1 MHHLLGQGHHVTA
14 VARPSARLDA
24 LQSAA
29 TKAGDAHDAA
39 YLADALRGGAR
50 AYFCP
55 MPLLH
60 YLDQG
65 QGRPLVI
72 LHGLFG
78 TLDNWQTLA
87 RRWAT
92 EAGLRVVS
100 VDLRNH
106 GRSFHSPEH
115 TYALMAA
122 DVLAL
127 FDHLR
132 LGPDTTLL
140 GHSMGGK
147 VAMRLALDHPDRLA
161 RLVVVDIAPRF
172 SDMEHQDDVLAGL
185 QAVDLATLANRQ
197 EADAALAQHIGNV
210 GTRQFL
216 LKNLYRREDN
226 SFAWRINLD
235 VLVAQLPTVGEATTA
250 PAPFLKPALFIRG
263 GNSGYI
269 TAEDKLHGIPA
280 LFPNSQV
287 ATVVDAGHWVHAE
300 KPDEVFGLL
309 RAFVGA

>member
-1 MHHLLGQGHHVTA
+1 
-14 VARPSARLDA
+14 
-24 LQSAA
+24 
-29 TKAGDAHDAA
+29 
-39 YLADALRGGAR
+39 
-50 AYFCP
+50 

-60 YLDQG
+60 HLDQG

-92 EAGLRVVS
+92 EAGLRVIS

-115 TYALMAA
+115 SYPLMVE

-127 FDHLR
+127 FDHLQ
-132 LGPDTTLL
+132 LGADTTLL

-147 VAMRLALDHPDRLA
+147 VAMCLALAHPERLA
-161 RLVVVDIAPRF
+161 RLIVIDIAPRF
-172 SDMEHQDDVLAGL
+172 SDMRHQDDILDGL
-185 QAVDLATLANRQ
+185 HAVDLAAISSRQ
-197 EADAALAQHIGNV
+197 EADTALAPHVRNL

-216 LKNLYRREDN
+216 LKNLYRKEDN

-235 VLVAQLPTVGEATTA
+235 VLAAQLPAIGEATESHT
-250 PAPFLKPALFIRG
+250 PFLKPALFIRG
-263 GNSGYI
+263 GNSDYI
-269 TAEDKLHGIPA
+269 TAEDKLHDIPT

-300 KPDEVFGLL
+300 KPEEVFGLV
-309 RAFVGA
+309 RAFALS

>member
-1 MHHLLGQGHHVTA
+1 
-14 VARPSARLDA
+14 
-24 LQSAA
+24 
-29 TKAGDAHDAA
+29 
-39 YLADALRGGAR
+39 
-50 AYFCP
+50 

-60 YLDQG
+60 HLDQG
-65 QGRPLVI
+65 QGQPLVI

-115 TYALMAA
+115 SYELMAQ

-127 FDHLR
+127 FDHLQ
-132 LGPDTTLL
+132 LGPDTTLM

-147 VAMRLALDHPDRLA
+147 VAMRLALDHPERLA
-161 RLVVVDIAPRF
+161 RLIIVDIAPRF
-172 SDMEHQDDVLAGL
+172 SDMRHQDDVLDGL
-185 QAVDLATLANRQ
+185 HAVNLATITNRQ

-235 VLVAQLPTVGEATTA
+235 VLAAQLPAIGEATEGV
-250 PAPFLKPALFIRG
+250 APFMKPALFIRG
-263 GNSGYI
+263 GKSDYI
-269 TAEDKLHGIPA
+269 SADDKLNGIPA

-287 ATVVDAGHWVHAE
+287 ATVLDAGHWVHAE
-300 KPDEVFGLL
+300 KPEEVFGLV
-309 RAFVGA
+309 RDFASIKN

>member
-1 MHHLLGQGHHVTA
+1 
-14 VARPSARLDA
+14 
-24 LQSAA
+24 
-29 TKAGDAHDAA
+29 
-39 YLADALRGGAR
+39 
-50 AYFCP
+50 

-60 YLDQG
+60 HLDQG

-92 EAGLRVVS
+92 DAGLRVVS

-106 GRSFHSPEH
+106 GRSFQSAEH
-115 TYALMAA
+115 TYALMAQ
-122 DVLAL
+122 DVLDL
-127 FDHLR
+127 FDHLG

-161 RLVVVDIAPRF
+161 RLVVLDIAPRF
-172 SDMEHQDDVLAGL
+172 SNMRHQDDVLAGL
-185 QAVDLATLANRQ
+185 HAVNLTTLASRP
-197 EADAALAQHIGNV
+197 EADAALAQHIHDP

-226 SFAWRINLD
+226 SFAWRINLP
-235 VLVAQLPTVGEATTA
+235 VLAAEVGTIGEGIAGTM
-250 PAPFLKPALFIRG
+250 PFLRPALFIRG
-263 GNSGYI
+263 GNSDYI
-269 TAEDKLHGIPA
+269 TADDKLHGIPA

-287 ATVVDAGHWVHAE
+287 ATVLDAGHWVHAE
-300 KPDEVFGLL
+300 KPDEVFGLV
-309 RAFVGA
+309 RDFVLQSFGQ

>member
-1 MHHLLGQGHHVTA
+1 M
-14 VARPSARLDA
+14 
-24 LQSAA
+24 
-29 TKAGDAHDAA
+29 
-39 YLADALRGGAR
+39 
-50 AYFCP
+50 
-55 MPLLH
+55 
-60 YLDQG
+60 
-65 QGRPLVI
+65 VI

-115 TYALMAA
+115 SYALMAQ

-127 FDHLR
+127 FDHLQ
-132 LGPDTTLL
+132 LGADTTLL

-147 VAMRLALDHPDRLA
+147 VAMRLALDHPARLA
-161 RLVVVDIAPRF
+161 RLVVVDISPRF
-172 SDMEHQDDVLAGL
+172 SDMQHQDDVLAGL
-185 QAVDLATLANRQ
+185 HAVNLASISNRQ
-197 EADAALAQHIGNV
+197 EADAALAQHIHNV

-216 LKNLYRREDN
+216 LKNLYRKDDN

-235 VLVAQLPTVGEATTA
+235 VLNAQLPAIGEATEGVV
-250 PAPFLKPALFIRG
+250 PFLKPTLFIRG
-263 GNSGYI
+263 GNSDYI
-269 TAEDKLHGIPA
+269 TTDDKLHGIPA
-280 LFPNSQV
+280 LFPNSEV

-300 KPDEVFGLL
+300 KPEEVFGLVQ
-309 RAFVGA
+309 AFATSG

>member
-1 MHHLLGQGHHVTA
+1 
-14 VARPSARLDA
+14 
-24 LQSAA
+24 
-29 TKAGDAHDAA
+29 
-39 YLADALRGGAR
+39 
-50 AYFCP
+50 

-60 YLDQG
+60 FLDQG

-92 EAGLRVVS
+92 EAGLRVIS

-115 TYALMAA
+115 TYALMAQ

-127 FDHLR
+127 LDHLQ
-132 LGPDTTLL
+132 LGADTTLM

-147 VAMRLALDHPDRLA
+147 VAMRLALDHPERLA
-161 RLVVVDIAPRF
+161 RLIVVDIAPRF
-172 SDMEHQDDVLAGL
+172 SDMEHQDDILTGLRAVNLA
-185 QAVDLATLANRQ
+185 AITNRQ
-197 EADAALAQHIGNV
+197 EADAALAQYVHDL

-216 LKNLYRREDN
+216 LKNLYRTEDN
-226 SFAWRINLD
+226 SFAWRINLE
-235 VLVAQLPTVGEATTA
+235 VLAAEMAAVGEATTS
-250 PAPFLKPALFIRG
+250 PHPFLKPTLFIRG
-263 GNSGYI
+263 GQSNYI
-269 TAEDKLHGIPA
+269 TTDDKLNGIPA
-280 LFPNSQV
+280 LFPNSEV

-300 KPDEVFGLL
+300 KPEEIFEMVK
-309 RAFVGA
+309 AFTLS

>member
-1 MHHLLGQGHHVTA
+1 M
-14 VARPSARLDA
+14 
-24 LQSAA
+24 
-29 TKAGDAHDAA
+29 
-39 YLADALRGGAR
+39 
-50 AYFCP
+50 
-55 MPLLH
+55 LLH
-60 YLDQG
+60 HLDQG

-115 TYALMAA
+115 SYALMAQ

-127 FDHLR
+127 FDHLQ
-132 LGPDTTLL
+132 LGADTTLL

-147 VAMRLALDHPDRLA
+147 VAMRLALDHPARLA
-161 RLVVVDIAPRF
+161 RLVVVDISPRF
-172 SDMEHQDDVLAGL
+172 SDMQHQDDVLAGL
-185 QAVDLATLANRQ
+185 HAVNLASISNRQ
-197 EADAALAQHIGNV
+197 EADAALAQHIHNV

-216 LKNLYRREDN
+216 LKNLYRKDDN

-235 VLVAQLPTVGEATTA
+235 VLNAQLPAIGEATEGVV
-250 PAPFLKPALFIRG
+250 PFLKPTLFIRG
-263 GNSGYI
+263 GNSDYI
-269 TAEDKLHGIPA
+269 TTDDKLHGIPA
-280 LFPNSQV
+280 LFPNSEV

-300 KPDEVFGLL
+300 KPEEVFGLVQ
-309 RAFVGA
+309 AFATSG

>member
-1 MHHLLGQGHHVTA
+1 
-14 VARPSARLDA
+14 
-24 LQSAA
+24 
-29 TKAGDAHDAA
+29 
-39 YLADALRGGAR
+39 
-50 AYFCP
+50 

-60 YLDQG
+60 HLDQG
-65 QGRPLVI
+65 QGAPLVI

-115 TYALMAA
+115 SYSLMVE

-127 FDHLR
+127 FNHLQ
-132 LGPDTTLL
+132 LGSDLTLL

-147 VAMRLALDHPDRLA
+147 VAMRLALDYPEQLA
-161 RLVVVDIAPRF
+161 RLIVIDVAPRF
-172 SDMEHQDDVLAGL
+172 SDMHHQDSILAGL
-185 QAVDLATLANRQ
+185 HAVNLATISNRQ
-197 EADAALAQHIGNV
+197 EADAALAPHV
-210 GTRQFL
+210 PTLGTRQFL

-235 VLVAQLPTVGEATTA
+235 VLAAQLPAIGEAIES
-250 PAPFLKPALFIRG
+250 PVPFVKPALFIRG
-263 GNSGYI
+263 GKSDYI
-269 TAEDKLHGIPA
+269 STEDKLYGIPS
-280 LFPNSQV
+280 LFPNSEV
-287 ATVVDAGHWVHAE
+287 ATVPDAGHWVHAE
-300 KPDEVFGLL
+300 QPEVVFQLVQ
-309 RAFVGA
+309 AFTQQ

>member
-1 MHHLLGQGHHVTA
+1 M
-14 VARPSARLDA
+14 
-24 LQSAA
+24 
-29 TKAGDAHDAA
+29 
-39 YLADALRGGAR
+39 
-50 AYFCP
+50 
-55 MPLLH
+55 LLH
-60 YLDQG
+60 YFDQG

-92 EAGLRVVS
+92 EAGLRVIS

-115 TYALMAA
+115 TYASMAQ

-127 FDHLR
+127 FDHLQ
-132 LGPDTTLL
+132 LGSDTTLL

-147 VAMRLALDHPDRLA
+147 VAMRLALDHPERLA
-161 RLVVVDIAPRF
+161 RLIVIDIAPRF
-172 SDMEHQDDVLAGL
+172 SDMVHQNDVLAGL
-185 QAVDLATLANRQ
+185 HAVNLAAITNRQ
-197 EADAALAQHIGNV
+197 EADAALAQHIDNV

-216 LKNLYRREDN
+216 LKNLYRQDDN
-226 SFAWRINLD
+226 SFAWRINLE
-235 VLVAQLPTVGEATTA
+235 VLAAQLPAVGAETTSAT
-250 PAPFLKPALFIRG
+250 PFLKPALFIRG
-263 GNSGYI
+263 GKSDYI
-269 TAEDKLHGIPA
+269 TADDKLHGIPA

-300 KPDEVFGLL
+300 KPEEIFGLVQ
-309 RAFVGA
+309 AFVGKN

>member
-1 MHHLLGQGHHVTA
+1 
-14 VARPSARLDA
+14 
-24 LQSAA
+24 
-29 TKAGDAHDAA
+29 
-39 YLADALRGGAR
+39 
-50 AYFCP
+50 

-78 TLDNWQTLA
+78 TLDNWQSLA

-92 EAGLRVVS
+92 EAGLRVIS

-115 TYALMAA
+115 TYALMAQ
-122 DVLAL
+122 DVLEL
-127 FDHLR
+127 FDHLQ
-132 LGPDTTLL
+132 LGADTTLM

-147 VAMRLALDHPDRLA
+147 VAMRLALDHPERLA
-161 RLVVVDIAPRF
+161 KLIIVDIAPRF
-172 SDMEHQDDVLAGL
+172 SNMEHQDDILTGL
-185 QAVDLATLANRQ
+185 QSVDFTTCTNRQ
-197 EADAALAQHIGNV
+197 EADTALAKYVPNV

-216 LKNLYRREDN
+216 LKNLYRKEDN
-226 SFAWRINLD
+226 TFAWRINLN
-235 VLVAQLPTVGEATTA
+235 VLAAQLAAIGEATSSA
-250 PAPFLKPALFIRG
+250 APFLKPALFIRG
-263 GNSGYI
+263 GKSDYI
-269 TAEDKLHGIPA
+269 TTEDRLYGIPT

-300 KPDEVFGLL
+300 KPEEVYEMVKTFIIKN
-309 RAFVGA
+309 

>member
-1 MHHLLGQGHHVTA
+1 
-14 VARPSARLDA
+14 
-24 LQSAA
+24 
-29 TKAGDAHDAA
+29 
-39 YLADALRGGAR
+39 
-50 AYFCP
+50 

-60 YLDQG
+60 HLDQG

-106 GRSFHSPEH
+106 GRSFHSPAH
-115 TYALMAA
+115 TYELMVQ

-127 FDHLR
+127 FDHLQ
-132 LGPDTTLL
+132 LGADTTLL

-147 VAMRLALDHPDRLA
+147 VAMRLALDHPARLA
-161 RLVVVDIAPRF
+161 RLIVVDIAPRF
-172 SDMEHQDDVLAGL
+172 SDMRHQDDVLAGL
-185 QAVDLATLANRQ
+185 HAVDLAAIGNRQ
-197 EADAALAQHIGNV
+197 EADAALAPHVRNL

-216 LKNLYRREDN
+216 LKNLYRTEN
-226 SFAWRINLD
+226 NAFAWRINLD
-235 VLVAQLPTVGEATTA
+235 VLAAQLPAIGEATESAT
-250 PAPFLKPALFIRG
+250 PFGKPALFIRG
-263 GNSGYI
+263 GNSDYI
-269 TAEDKLHGIPA
+269 STEDKLHGIPA
-280 LFPNSQV
+280 LFPNSEV

-300 KPDEVFGLL
+300 KPEEIFQMV
-309 RAFVGA
+309 RAFAQQ